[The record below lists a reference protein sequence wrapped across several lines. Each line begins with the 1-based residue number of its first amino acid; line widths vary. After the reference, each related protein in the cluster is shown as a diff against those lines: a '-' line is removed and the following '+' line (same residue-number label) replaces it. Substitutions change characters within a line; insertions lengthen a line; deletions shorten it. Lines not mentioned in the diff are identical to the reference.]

1 MSAANIVAVSSA
13 RLWVMRAAYLV
24 LGGGIALFMWPDII
38 QHPLDMPRMTGVAV
52 ALLGTFGL
60 LALLGLRYPLRMLP
74 LLLFELAWKIIWLVA
89 FAWPLWRD
97 GSMDAA
103 TQRSVYEIGAGLILL
118 LVIPWRYV
126 IANYIRN
133 PAERA

>member
-1 MSAANIVAVSSA
+1 MSESNVAGVSRT
-13 RLWVMRAAYLV
+13 RLWVLRAAYLV

-38 QHPLDMPRMTGVAV
+38 HHPLTMPRMTGVAV

-60 LALLGLRYPLRMLP
+60 LSLIGLRYPLQMLP
-74 LLLFELAWKIIWLVA
+74 LLLFELTWKIVWLVA
-89 FAWPLWRD
+89 FALPLWRD
-97 GSMDAA
+97 GTMDAG
-103 TQRSVYEIGAGLILL
+103 TQRSVYEIGTGLILL

-126 IANYIRN
+126 IDHYIRK